1 MAKKKKIIKILKP
14 DFLNQSFIHN
24 PTWESIYQIENRI
37 NNIIFETYYGRIIA
51 RCEINDIFAIKVHF
65 KVEKD
70 EYEYMISRRGND
82 FGFSIYNLDDDKM
95 FKFNNINNQTIE
107 NNKFY
112 LYNIYKRIFNVIGVS

>member
-14 DFLNQSFIHN
+14 DFLNQSFINN
-24 PTWESIYQIENRI
+24 PIWNSIYQIEDRI
-37 NNIIFETYYGRIIA
+37 NTIISNTYYGRIVA

-65 KVEKD
+65 KIEKD

-82 FGFSIYNLDDDKM
+82 FGFSIYSLDDGKM

-112 LYNIYKRIFNVIGVS
+112 LYNIYKRMFNVIRVS